1 MRVIR
6 DFYDALSPSPKSQ
19 RNDPVVEQDFIA
31 DGTGDQVKVGSRA
44 RLLDRGSAS
53 QLLASIDAVNNN
65 SRNFWSM

>member
-19 RNDPVVEQDFIA
+19 RNDPVVEQDFIV

-44 RLLDRGSAS
+44 GLLDRGSAS
-53 QLLASIDAVNNN
+53 QLLVSIDAAYN
-65 SRNFWSM
+65 SRNSWPT